1 MRHGSTDGCVRDRA
15 PDVELH
21 TADVKMNLRLKTIP
35 WARIIVDT
43 LLVAALVLASSSFLS
58 VR

>member
-1 MRHGSTDGCVRDRA
+1 MEARTDA
-15 PDVELH
+15 YATAPPDVELH